1 MILSYILAGFAILG
15 GIDYFLGNKFGIG
28 KEFERGIMLLGTM
41 MLTMVGMIVISPLL
55 AELMKPVTD
64 AMNGMLD
71 PSLLPAVILA
81 NDMGGAHLAVSVAG
95 SELVGV
101 YHALIV
107 AAMMGAT
114 ISFTIP
120 FALGAVKERKREMLL
135 GLLCGIVT
143 IPVGAFLGGLIL
155 GIPFLVLLVNLLPL
169 AAISAVIA
177 FGVLKFPDA
186 CVRIFGAF
194 GILIKAVVV
203 FGLVVGIFE
212 FLTKI
217 DIIPHTYDI
226 GVGGDII
233 VNAACTM
240 AGAFPLV
247 AIITR
252 LLKRPLTKLGP
263 KLGMNEKSVVGFLS
277 TVAASAITFGVMD
290 DMDEKGAMLNSAFA
304 VSAAW
309 TIAGHLAFTMAFT
322 EEQGITIPTLL
333 PAYFVAKLTAG
344 VLAVALAVL
353 IYRILGKRKSEKQ
366 VLEG

>member
-1 MILSYILAGFAILG
+1 MILSYIMAFFAILG

-55 AELMKPVTD
+55 AEMMKPLTG
-64 AMNGMLD
+64 AMSGMLD
-71 PSLLPAVILA
+71 PSLLPAIVLA

-95 SELVGV
+95 NELVGI

-120 FALGAVKERKREMLL
+120 FALGIVKERRREMLL

-143 IPVGAFLGGLIL
+143 IPVGSFLGGLIL
-155 GIPFLVLLVNLLPL
+155 GIPVVVLLVNLFPL
-169 AAISAVIA
+169 ALISAVIA
-177 FGVLKFPDA
+177 FGVLKFPDT

-194 GILIKAVVV
+194 GTVIKAVVV
-203 FGLVVGIFE
+203 LGLVIGIVE
-212 FLTKI
+212 FLTKW
-217 DIIPHTYDI
+217 DIVPHTYDI

-233 VNAACTM
+233 VNASCTM

-247 AIITR
+247 GIITR
-252 LLKRPLTKLGP
+252 LLKRPLTALGP
-263 KLGMNEKSVVGFLS
+263 KLGMNERSVVGFLS
-277 TVAASAITFGVMD
+277 TIATSAITFGVMD
-290 DMDEKGAMLNSAFA
+290 DMDKKGAMLNSAFA

-309 TIAGHLAFTMAFT
+309 LVAGHLAFTMAFT
-322 EEQGITIPTLL
+322 EEQGIVLTSLL
-333 PAYFVAKLTAG
+333 PAYFVAKLVSG
-344 VLAVALAVL
+344 IFAVL
-353 IYRILGKRKSEKQ
+353 LAAVLFRILNKKAA
-366 VLEG
+366 L